1 MREFENDDMSLFI
14 DGAVLEDADQQT
26 NQQNGT
32 NSDSK
37 DNKFDVD
44 TKDSIAEPL
53 YSLIGEI
60 FDMGG
65 LFKWVRKSLISFVQI
80 TYGGTINRQIR
91 DVINGLFEESN
102 LHFYSTTILKTV
114 WPGGELIEINSTER
128 TDDMKEMTAFAAKS
142 LLIDNIP
149 GKNT

>member
-1 MREFENDDMSLFI
+1 MFI
-14 DGAVLEDADQQT
+14 DGAVMEDEQQLQ
-26 NQQNGT
+26 QQNGT

-37 DNKFDVD
+37 DSKLELDN
-44 TKDSIAEPL
+44 KDSIAEPL
-53 YSLIGEI
+53 YVLIGEI

-91 DVINGLFEESN
+91 DLINGLFDEAN
-102 LHFYSTTILKTV
+102 LHFYATTILKDV
-114 WPGGELIEINSTER
+114 WPGGELIEISTPER
-128 TDDMKEMTAFAAKS
+128 TDDMKELTAFAAKS

-149 GKNT
+149 GKSFWKFV